1 MYDFHKQNR
10 KTNYGQVFYHPLFQK
25 DMKILL
31 TKICRKSNEN
41 HLKKG
46 SGKPENKAE
55 GNKKRVVKVKSKS

>member
-31 TKICRKSNEN
+31 TKICRKSTEN
-41 HLKKG
+41 QRNRGGGK
-46 SGKPENKAE
+46 SG
-55 GNKKRVVKVKSKS
+55 KKRVEKDIRKAGLGDA